1 MKYYFLEGSSYE
13 EYYKTVYMSE
23 TSYSREEFLDI
34 IKKAY
39 RIRCDKISQDPYV
52 KSRCDWHL
60 EPSHVLWRKE
70 FDDVVESISDLKTLN
85 ADESICIGV
94 SITPNENTRSL
105 FKAIRS
111 LDIPDCRDECDQYEM
126 LKKSCCV
133 YYED

>member
-1 MKYYFLEGSSYE
+1 MNYYFLEGVSYE

-23 TSYSREEFLDI
+23 TRYSHEEFLDI

-39 RIRCDKISQDPYV
+39 RIRCEKISQDPHV
-52 KSRCDWHL
+52 KNRCDWFL
-60 EPSHVLWRKE
+60 EPSHVLWNGE

-94 SITPNENTRSL
+94 SITPNVNTRSL

-111 LDIPDCRDECDQYEM
+111 LDIPDCRQDCDQYEM
-126 LKKSCCV
+126 LKKSQCV
-133 YYED
+133 YYDD

>member
-1 MKYYFLEGSSYE
+1 MEGISYE

-39 RIRCDKISQDPYV
+39 RIRCEKISQDPYV
-52 KSRCDWHL
+52 KSRCDGHL

-111 LDIPDCRDECDQYEM
+111 WDIPDCRDE
-126 LKKSCCV
+126 
-133 YYED
+133 